1 MLVLK
6 KGVVACFLK
15 EWPVWRFSKKKSR
28 LHSTDFLDWVVRL
41 HLDDDDSSVCP
52 CHDRKKRFGR
62 RPPRSSPNH
71 PKSSYAAAFDEFVSC
86 DVKAISISQA
96 SNSCVIKNTKHLQ
109 AFPLGMKSSSRQ
121 FFSLSWLYNFPRISL
136 HFDFS
141 TSFFKYKTN
150 FSRLFGGGVCD
161 QTLLYWPV
169 INATFFIWSHISLG
183 KWNIE
188 NTLTFNG
195 KTNLDNTL
203 VDTNNSWPPLAL
215 QPLLTHLRFF
225 RT

>member
-1 MLVLK
+1 MI
-6 KGVVACFLK
+6 VACVHVMI
-15 EWPVWRFSKKKSR
+15 E
-28 LHSTDFLDWVVRL
+28 
-41 HLDDDDSSVCP
+41 
-52 CHDRKKRFGR
+52 KKRFGR

-121 FFSLSWLYNFPRISL
+121 FFFLSLLTLQFSKDFVAFWFLNKFFLNTKQTFPVYL
-136 HFDFS
+136 V
-141 TSFFKYKTN
+141 
-150 FSRLFGGGVCD
+150 GVYVIR
-161 QTLLYWPV
+161 LLYKPV

>member
-1 MLVLK
+1 MTEGKKGPQKYPVNICTRKALEMLVLK

-121 FFSLSWLYNFPRISL
+121 FFSLSLDSTIFQGFRCILISQQVFLNTKQTFPVYLVGVYVI
-136 HFDFS
+136 
-141 TSFFKYKTN
+141 
-150 FSRLFGGGVCD
+150 RLSYTG
-161 QTLLYWPV
+161 Q
-169 INATFFIWSHISLG
+169 
-183 KWNIE
+183 
-188 NTLTFNG
+188 
-195 KTNLDNTL
+195 
-203 VDTNNSWPPLAL
+203 
-215 QPLLTHLRFF
+215 
-225 RT
+225 

>member
-121 FFSLSWLYNFPRISL
+121 FFSLSLDSTIFQGFRCILISQQG
-136 HFDFS
+136 
-141 TSFFKYKTN
+141 FFLKYKTN

-161 QTLLYWPV
+161 QTLILTSYKCYIFHMVTHKP
-169 INATFFIWSHISLG
+169 G
-183 KWNIE
+183 KVE
-188 NTLTFNG
+188 HR
-195 KTNLDNTL
+195 KY
-203 VDTNNSWPPLAL
+203 
-215 QPLLTHLRFF
+215 THF
-225 RT
+225 